1 MGRSLIV
8 PITVRVRGI
17 NPGAVSCSGTDVFRE
32 AITTGW
38 NESRP
43 KSVSQRL
50 RARVN
55 ATWTVG
61 AFTSSHLH
69 FVCTDVTPDLAE
81 LAHRGQSQL
90 IRVEAPPQRSPAHNL
105 SARKLVWS
113 GPVVGCSKPSLTLP
127 RRDLVLRVHNPP
139 AQVLS
144 RATRRHCPPMS
155 TKAWLVG
162 APYVM

>member
-1 MGRSLIV
+1 VGRSLIV

-81 LAHRGQSQL
+81 LPHRGQSQL
-90 IRVEAPPQRSPAHNL
+90 IRVEAPP
-105 SARKLVWS
+105 SAFAGAQFKRAKTCMVGSRRWLLKT
-113 GPVVGCSKPSLTLP
+113 VVNAT
-127 RRDLVLRVHNPP
+127 PP
-139 AQVLS
+139 
-144 RATRRHCPPMS
+144 
-155 TKAWLVG
+155 W
-162 APYVM
+162 